1 MKRKWTAVLLLL
13 VLAASLLAGCKK
25 DEDGEKKKL
34 PTSEGFTSDV
44 VMRIGGKDVSYA
56 EANIYLMSMREEVET
71 LYGADIWDFVFTSEG
86 DTYSVLMKKELLQK
100 IIYIKLVCFMADEF
114 DVALD
119 ADDILNVNDY
129 TQEYM
134 SGVTEEAVKKYGI
147 TEELIRSI
155 YMDNVLA
162 EKIYETITLNADKK
176 YEEEDVLRANFHYIR
191 LSKYYED
198 LEGNQV
204 AIAGADL
211 ETVRAKAD
219 KLLSD
224 AAKAEDFYSFAKE
237 HTDDSTVEM
246 TVGKNDLPEKS
257 AAAAFALKDG
267 EISGVIEEEDGFY
280 IFYCKSARDE
290 LATQVAEE
298 ALIAKLSQEYFESLY
313 QKWIQNVTIE
323 INQALWDAM

>member
-1 MKRKWTAVLLLL
+1 MKKKWTAVLLLL
-13 VLAASLLAGCKK
+13 ALTASLLAGCKQEEN
-25 DEDGEKKKL
+25 DQEKL

-71 LYGADIWDFVFTSEG
+71 LYGTDIWDFVFTSEG
-86 DTYSVLMKKELLQK
+86 ETYSTLMKKELLQK

-114 DVALD
+114 NVALD

-134 SGVTEEAVKKYGI
+134 SGVTEEAVKQYGI

-162 EKIYETITLNADKK
+162 EKIYETITLNAEKNYDDD
-176 YEEEDVLRANFHYIR
+176 DVLRANFQYIR

-204 AIAGADL
+204 AITGDELTA
-211 ETVRAKAD
+211 VREKAD
-219 KLLSD
+219 RLL
-224 AAKAEDFYSFAKE
+224 AEAQTAEDFYGFAKE
-237 HTDDSTVEM
+237 NTDDSTVEM
-246 TVGKNDLPEKS
+246 TVGKSDLPANS
-257 AAAAFALKDG
+257 SAAAFALKDG
-267 EISGVIEEEDGFY
+267 ELSGVVEEEDGFY

-298 ALIAKLSQEYFESLY
+298 ALIAELSQEYFDSLY
-313 QKWIQNVTIE
+313 QKWIENVTIE

>member
-1 MKRKWTAVLLLL
+1 MKKKWTAVLLLL
-13 VLAASLLAGCKK
+13 ALTASLLAGCKQEEN
-25 DEDGEKKKL
+25 DQEKL

-71 LYGADIWDFVFTSEG
+71 LYGTDIWDFVFTSEG
-86 DTYSVLMKKELLQK
+86 ETYSTLMKKELLQK

-114 DVALD
+114 NVALD

-134 SGVTEEAVKKYGI
+134 SGVTEEAVKQYGI

-162 EKIYETITLNADKK
+162 EKIYETITLNAEKNYDDD
-176 YEEEDVLRANFHYIR
+176 DVLRANFQYIR

-204 AIAGADL
+204 AITGDELTA
-211 ETVRAKAD
+211 VREKAD
-219 KLLSD
+219 RLL
-224 AAKAEDFYSFAKE
+224 AEAQTAEDFYGFAKE
-237 HTDDSTVEM
+237 NTDDSTVEM
-246 TVGKNDLPEKS
+246 TVGKSDLPVNS
-257 AAAAFALKDG
+257 SAAAFALKDG
-267 EISGVIEEEDGFY
+267 ELSGVVEEEDGFY

-298 ALIAKLSQEYFESLY
+298 ALIAELSQEYFDSLY
-313 QKWIQNVTIE
+313 QKWIENVTIE